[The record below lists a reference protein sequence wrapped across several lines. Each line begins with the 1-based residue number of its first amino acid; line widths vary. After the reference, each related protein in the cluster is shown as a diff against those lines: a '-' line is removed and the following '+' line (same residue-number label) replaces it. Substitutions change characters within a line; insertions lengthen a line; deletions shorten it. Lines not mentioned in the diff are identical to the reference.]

1 MHRYQLQKH
10 SSLTILLRMVLST
23 KKKNAKHLHEKQKKT
38 SVLLF
43 SRRKKKDLK
52 PYENERTMLE
62 HGHFI
67 WDIVWLRSTKS
78 LVRLSTLERLTVERT
93 VTGSTLGEVFETFS
107 ESLV

>member
-1 MHRYQLQKH
+1 MKNRKKRPSCYFL
-10 SSLTILLRMVLST
+10 VE
-23 KKKNAKHLHEKQKKT
+23 KKN
-38 SVLLF
+38 
-43 SRRKKKDLK
+43 DLK

-93 VTGSTLGEVFETFS
+93 VTGSTLGEIYETFS